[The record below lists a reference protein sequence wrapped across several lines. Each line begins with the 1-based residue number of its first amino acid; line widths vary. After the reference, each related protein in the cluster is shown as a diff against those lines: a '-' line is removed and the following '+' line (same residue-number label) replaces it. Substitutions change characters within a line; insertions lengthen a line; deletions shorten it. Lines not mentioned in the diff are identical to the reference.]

1 MTEIT
6 EAVELAKEIVWDLD
20 VRHELIPNQALAQRH
35 AKVLATLLSE
45 LTRLQE
51 ENGQL
56 RLAICG
62 GEDAPGYADSLPLAD
77 ILGVAA
83 NNLSSWREASDRAA
97 RLQEEVE
104 DLQRTFDLQWAA
116 DMRATKRWRD
126 AGEGRDL
133 TLPDRADLVV
143 FLLEKLEDAEAVR
156 AGGPLTS
163 EQVREFAI
171 RHHHLAI
178 PVRPGITVTWTDEET
193 GEVTRATLKGRNVV
207 PLAPKSTLQG
217 QQS

>member
-6 EAVELAKEIVWDLD
+6 EAVEALTALVGEPAAHWSISGEPGDECVDVQVADLS
-20 VRHELIPNQALAQRH
+20 A
-35 AKVLATLLSE
+35 LLSE

-83 NNLSSWREASDRAA
+83 NNLGSWREASDRAA
-97 RLQEEVE
+97 RLQEEVKGLRKVTPE
-104 DLQRTFDLQWAA
+104 RVEAVALAIGEA
-116 DMRATKRWRD
+116 D
-126 AGEGRDL
+126 
-133 TLPDRADLVV
+133 DRAGFRSELTRLVDGAHTYTLTMLGEAQEFSDLDDLYETVRQNKNRV
-143 FLLEKLEDAEAVR
+143 RAEAV
-156 AGGPLTS
+156 
-163 EQVREFAI
+163 
-171 RHHHLAI
+171 
-178 PVRPGITVTWTDEET
+178 ITALV
-193 GEVTRATLKGRNVV
+193 
-207 PLAPKSTLQG
+207 TLQG

>member
-1 MTEIT
+1 MSDEISRVRVRL
-6 EAVELAKEIVWDLD
+6 EAAKREGRTGVGNTIAEI
-20 VRHELIPNQALAQRH
+20 EA
-35 AKVLATLLSE
+35 LLSE
-45 LTRLQE
+45 LT
-51 ENGQL
+51 
-56 RLAICG
+56 
-62 GEDAPGYADSLPLAD
+62 
-77 ILGVAA
+77 
-83 NNLSSWREASDRAA
+83 

-126 AGEGRDL
+126 AGEARDL

-207 PLAPKSTLQG
+207 PLAPKPTLQG

>member
-83 NNLSSWREASDRAA
+83 NNLGSWREASDRAA
-97 RLQEEVE
+97 RLQEEVKGLRDNLRYE
-104 DLQRTFDLQWAA
+104 DEWPATPVSNALHEHFLAVYGLNNEEACESVGEILDVINKSLAA
-116 DMRATKRWRD
+116 
-126 AGEGRDL
+126 L
-133 TLPDRADLVV
+133 
-143 FLLEKLEDAEAVR
+143 
-156 AGGPLTS
+156 
-163 EQVREFAI
+163 
-171 RHHHLAI
+171 
-178 PVRPGITVTWTDEET
+178 T
-193 GEVTRATLKGRNVV
+193 GEQK
-207 PLAPKSTLQG
+207 
-217 QQS
+217 

>member
-83 NNLSSWREASDRAA
+83 NNLGSWREASDRAA
-97 RLQEEVE
+97 RLQEEVKGLRALIDAPE
-104 DLQRTFDLQWAA
+104 LHDFARGVVLEAAHQR
-116 DMRATKRWRD
+116 KRWGSDHD
-126 AGEGRDL
+126 AGKD
-133 TLPDRADLVV
+133 PQDW
-143 FLLEKLEDAEAVR
+143 FWLLGYL
-156 AGGPLTS
+156 GGKALRSALDGDQAKALHHTISTAAACANWHAAITGTS
-163 EQVREFAI
+163 VEM
-171 RHHHLAI
+171 
-178 PVRPGITVTWTDEET
+178 RPGVDPAERHLT
-193 GEVTRATLKGRNVV
+193 A
-207 PLAPKSTLQG
+207 TLQG

>member
-6 EAVELAKEIVWDLD
+6 EAVDVEEALRLAEVGEYLYDEKAFSAGNGYDEPREFSICWDWQQSK
-20 VRHELIPNQALAQRH
+20 PNEYGQGVLLAEAVAWHREMAADGIETQANKLRA
-35 AKVLATLLSE
+35 E

-83 NNLSSWREASDRAA
+83 NNLGSWREASDRAA
-97 RLQEEVE
+97 RLQEEVKGLRGTGQFLIDRIS
-104 DLQRTFDLQWAA
+104 DLN
-116 DMRATKRWRD
+116 
-126 AGEGRDL
+126 
-133 TLPDRADLVV
+133 PDDDDVARQYH
-143 FLLEKLEDAEAVR
+143 
-156 AGGPLTS
+156 G
-163 EQVREFAI
+163 
-171 RHHHLAI
+171 H
-178 PVRPGITVTWTDEET
+178 
-193 GEVTRATLKGRNVV
+193 VV
-207 PLAPKSTLQG
+207 PAVSRFAATLQG